1 MNNKFIVYSHVNKIT
16 NVTYIGVTKR
26 KPELRWANGFG
37 YRTNPYFWRAIVKYG
52 WDGFTH
58 NILHSNLS
66 KEEALNIEESLIA
79 HYKSL
84 NLSYNISDGKD
95 YAGGLRR
102 RPIKVYTLNGELISN
117 CESIHQASIK
127 FNVSESGIYYCASLF
142 GGTTKWKDYI
152 FLFEDDNIE
161 DRLDYI
167 LRFHRKASNRRSIIM
182 KSLDGS
188 ITKEFESLTEAACYI
203 NAKSVGNITECC
215 KGNKK
220 SYLGYTFNYK

>member
-1 MNNKFIVYSHVNKIT
+1 M
-16 NVTYIGVTKR
+16 
-26 KPELRWANGFG
+26 
-37 YRTNPYFWRAIVKYG
+37 
-52 WDGFTH
+52 
-58 NILHSNLS
+58 
-66 KEEALNIEESLIA
+66 
-79 HYKSL
+79 
-84 NLSYNISDGKD
+84 
-95 YAGGLRR
+95 RR

-152 FLFEDDNIE
+152 
-161 DRLDYI
+161 

-203 NAKSVGNITECC
+203 NAKSIGNITECC

-220 SYLGYTFNYK
+220 SYLGYMFNYK

>member
-1 MNNKFIVYSHVNKIT
+1 MDNKFIVYSHVNKIT
-16 NVTYIGVTKR
+16 NVTYVGITKR

-37 YRTNPYFWRAIVKYG
+37 YKTNPYFWRAIVKYG

-66 KEEALNIEESLIA
+66 KEEALSIEE
-79 HYKSL
+79 SL
-84 NLSYNISDGKD
+84 NLSYNISDGND
-95 YAGGLRR
+95 YVGGLKR
-102 RPIKVYTLNGELISN
+102 RPIKVYTLNGELISI
-117 CESIHQASIK
+117 CESIHEASIK

-142 GGTTKWKDYI
+142 GGTTKWKGYI

-167 LRFHRKASNRRSIIM
+167 LRFHRRSIIM